1 MGKYGKSFTINGI
14 FMVITILHE
23 TFSTIWENLIFFS
36 KKIWLWEFFY
46 HIFKKI
52 VTNFFQIFNFIYGN
66 IFTIFLYERK
76 IIFIADIYG
85 KKLTIFFKFLST
97 IIFMSFFSAIIFYS
111 TLLFFIDTHMKNK
124 LVHRIFLSLQIN
136 DHIVIKS

>member
-1 MGKYGKSFTINGI
+1 MRLFLPYGKNFNFFQKKYGYEN
-14 FMVITILHE
+14 
-23 TFSTIWENLIFFS
+23 FSTIFS
-36 KKIWLWEFFY
+36 KKI
-46 HIFKKI
+46 
-52 VTNFFQIFNFIYGN
+52 VTIFFQFFNFIYGN

-85 KKLTIFFKFLST
+85 KILTIFFKFLST

-111 TLLFFIDTHMKNK
+111 TLLFFIDTHMKIK